1 MHAHMRFEYEFGLTD
16 EQLAELGSLRRA
28 ERLERLARYSGRGL
42 SELTQRLAESL
53 GLEFVEPERFDLKG
67 LQTVPVRV
75 LHEYHCVPVGPEGS
89 EEDEADQPA
98 DEASLEEMPVDAEQ
112 QAEFV
117 LATAWPVSNEM
128 DDWVY
133 AACGARPRWVVA
145 NPDRISSF
153 ITQNLGVGAE
163 SLDETFDPDVEIVS
177 QAVEEEE
184 DEDAAIIRFVNE
196 VFNQAI
202 SGGATDIHFEPMED
216 HLRIRYRI
224 DGLLVQ
230 VPVPENLRR
239 FQDAIVSR
247 LKIMAK
253 LNISERRLPQDGR
266 INHRA
271 GSTVLDIRLSTMP
284 VMYGESI
291 SLRLLNKKDKPLS
304 LAQLGMSEQDS
315 EIVNRVLNLPHGIIL
330 VTGPTGSGK
339 STSLNAFIRS
349 INSEDQRIITVE
361 DPIEYEVPGVNQIQV
376 KPDIGFGF
384 PEALRHVL
392 RQDPNVIMVGEI
404 RDRETAN
411 IAVQASLTGHLV
423 FSTLHTNDSAGAI
436 TRLIDM
442 GVEPFLIA
450 SSVEM
455 VIAQRLLRRACPKCM
470 GARDVEPGEI
480 RDALK
485 VLDLPSQLG
494 SGMRQLPEAQGCEF
508 CRGIGYKGRIGI
520 YEILRVTESMHE
532 PIVGRAASP
541 VIRQLGVQAG
551 MVTLGR
557 SGWNLAKNRLTTLE
571 EVVRT
576 ISVREG
582 E

>member
-1 MHAHMRFEYEFGLTD
+1 MQLVDTAFEKRFGLTE
-16 EQLAELGSLRRA
+16 EQLADIHELRRG
-28 ERLERLARYSGRGL
+28 ERLERIATYAGRSLNELVAELATFCGYD
-42 SELTQRLAESL
+42 Q
-53 GLEFVEPERFDLKG
+53 VENDRFDLQA
-67 LQTVPVRV
+67 LQKVPLRI
-75 LHEYHCVPVGPEGS
+75 LHEFHCVPIGAEDP
-89 EEDEADQPA
+89 EDESEIP
-98 DEASLEEMPVDAEQ
+98 
-112 QAEFV
+112 FT
-117 LATAWPVSNEM
+117 LATSWPISLEM

-133 AACGARPRWVVA
+133 AACGERPVWVIA
-145 NPDRISSF
+145 HPERISNF

-163 SLDETFDPDVEIVS
+163 SLDDSFDLEAELAIDP
-177 QAVEEEE
+177 VEEEE

-216 HLRIRYRI
+216 YLRIRYRI
-224 DGLLVQ
+224 DGLLVP

-266 INHRA
+266 INHKV
-271 GSTVLDIRLSTMP
+271 GSTTLDIRLSTMP

-304 LAQLGMSEQDS
+304 LAQLGMSERDTS
-315 EIVNRVLNLPHGIIL
+315 VVNRVLTLPHGIIL

-349 INSEDQRIITVE
+349 INSDDRRIITVE
-361 DPIEYEVPGVNQIQV
+361 DPIEYEVAGVNQIQV

-384 PEALRHVL
+384 AEALRHVL

-404 RDRETAN
+404 RDRETAD

-455 VIAQRLLRRACPKCM
+455 VIAQRLLRRACPSCM
-470 GARDVEPGEI
+470 SMRAAEAQEVE
-480 RDALK
+480 DALR
-485 VLDLPSQLG
+485 VLDLNPALAQG
-494 SGMRQLPEAQGCEF
+494 VTQLPESCGCET

-520 YEILRVTESMHE
+520 YEILRVTEKMHD
-532 PIVGRAASP
+532 PIVRREAAP
-541 VIRQLGVQAG
+541 VIRHLGLEAG
-551 MVTLGR
+551 MVSLGK
-557 SGWNLAKNRLTTLE
+557 SGWNLVDRKLTTLE

-576 ISVREG
+576 ISVKEG

>member
-1 MHAHMRFEYEFGLTD
+1 MDVLNTGFETRYGLNE
-16 EQLAELGSLRRA
+16 EQLEDVLSSRRA
-28 ERLERLARYSGRGL
+28 ERLGKIAGYAGL
-42 SELTQRLAESL
+42 SLNELVGELANYAE
-53 GLEFVEPERFDLKG
+53 LERVEADRFDLRA
-67 LQTVPVRV
+67 LQKVPVRI
-75 LHEYHCVPVGPEGS
+75 LHEFHCVPIKPAET
-89 EEDEADQPA
+89 EEDD
-98 DEASLEEMPVDAEQ
+98 ASDFP
-112 QAEFV
+112 FN
-117 LATAWPVSNEM
+117 LATAWPISREM

-133 AACGARPRWVVA
+133 AACGERPHWVVSH
-145 NPDRISSF
+145 PERITNF

-163 SLDETFDPDVEIVS
+163 SLDDSFEMEAEMV
-177 QAVEEEE
+177 AEEEEDE

-224 DGLLVQ
+224 DGLLVP

-266 INHRA
+266 INHRV
-271 GSTVLDIRLSTMP
+271 GNTTLDIRLSTMP

-304 LAQLGMSEQDS
+304 LAQLGMSERDTQV
-315 EIVNRVLNLPHGIIL
+315 VNRVLNLPHGIIL

-349 INSEDQRIITVE
+349 INSDDRRIITVE
-361 DPIEYEVPGVNQIQV
+361 DPIEYEVAGVNQIQV

-455 VIAQRLLRRACPKCM
+455 VIAQRLLRRSCPSCTSVRPAEPM
-470 GARDVEPGEI
+470 EVE
-480 RDALK
+480 DALR
-485 VLDLPSQLG
+485 VLDLDPALAEG
-494 SGMRQLPEAQGCEF
+494 VKGLPDPRGCET

-520 YEILRVTESMHE
+520 YEILRVTEKMHD
-532 PIVGRAASP
+532 PIVRREAAP
-541 VIRQLGVQAG
+541 VIRHLGLEAG
-551 MVTLGR
+551 MVTLGK
-557 SGWNLAKNRLTTLE
+557 SGWNLVEKRLTTLE

-576 ISVREG
+576 ISVKEG

>member
-1 MHAHMRFEYEFGLTD
+1 MQVADTDFLQIFSLDEEQRRELLASRRSERLVTLSRFLNRSLNELV
-16 EQLAELGSLRRA
+16 AELGRF
-28 ERLERLARYSGRGL
+28 SG
-42 SELTQRLAESL
+42 SDVVDPS
-53 GLEFVEPERFDLKG
+53 RFDLKG
-67 LQTVPVRV
+67 LQGIPLRI
-75 LHEYHCVPVGPEGS
+75 LHEFHCVPILPVAEALDDES
-89 EEDEADQPA
+89 EYLEALPPIEERED
-98 DEASLEEMPVDAEQ
+98 L
-112 QAEFV
+112 V
-117 LATAWPVSNEM
+117 LATAWPVDVVME
-128 DDWVY
+128 DWVY
-133 AACGARPRWVVA
+133 AACGKRARWVIA
-145 NPDRISSF
+145 HPERISNF

-163 SLDETFDPDVEIVS
+163 SLDDSFDMEAEAAV
-177 QAVEEEE
+177 ATVEEEE

-224 DGLLVQ
+224 DGLLVP

-266 INHRA
+266 INHRV
-271 GSTVLDIRLSTMP
+271 GDTTLDIRLSTMP

-291 SLRLLNKKDKPLS
+291 SLRLLNKKNKPLS
-304 LAQLGMSEQDS
+304 MAQLGMSDRDEAVV
-315 EIVNRVLNLPHGIIL
+315 ERVLNLPHGIIL

-349 INSEDQRIITVE
+349 INSEDRRIITVE

-404 RDRETAN
+404 RDSETAD
-411 IAVQASLTGHLV
+411 IAVRASLTGHLV

-442 GVEPFLIA
+442 GIEPFLIA

-455 VIAQRLLRRACPKCM
+455 VIAQRLLRRLCPSCLRVR
-470 GARDVEPGEI
+470 ATEPQELQ
-480 RDALK
+480 DALK
-485 VLDLPSQLG
+485 VLDLPSSLANG
-494 SGMRQLPEAQGCEF
+494 ITELPESPGCET

-520 YEILRVTESMHE
+520 YEILRVTEKMHD
-532 PIVGRAASP
+532 PIVRREAAP
-541 VIRQLGVQAG
+541 VIRDIGLKAG

-557 SGWNLAKNRLTTLE
+557 SGWDLVGKRLTTLE

-576 ISVREG
+576 ISVKEG

>member
-1 MHAHMRFEYEFGLTD
+1 MVSIDTDLLGRFEIPEERRDEIESVRRAERAETIANVTNESVQTVA
-16 EQLAELGSLRRA
+16 EQLAELCQM
-28 ERLERLARYSGRGL
+28 
-42 SELTQRLAESL
+42 ELVSH
-53 GLEFVEPERFDLKG
+53 ERFDLKA
-67 LQTVPVRV
+67 LQSIPLRV
-75 LHEYHCVPVGPEGS
+75 LHEFHCVPLKGREP
-89 EEDEADQPA
+89 EEDSEP
-98 DEASLEEMPVDAEQ
+98 DEAEPEFELATSWPVDE
-112 QAEFV
+112 V
-117 LATAWPVSNEM
+117 I

-133 AACGARPRWVVA
+133 ASCGKRPKWALA
-145 NPDRISSF
+145 NPERISDF

-163 SLDETFDPDVEIVS
+163 SLDDSFDLETEMT
-177 QAVEEEE
+177 AVPEEEE
-184 DEDAAIIRFVNE
+184 ENEDAAIIRFVNE

-224 DGLLVQ
+224 DGLLIP

-239 FQDAIVSR
+239 YQDAIVSR

-266 INHRA
+266 INHKV
-271 GSTVLDIRLSTMP
+271 GDTTLDIRLSTMP

-291 SLRLLNKKDKPLS
+291 SLRLLNKKSQPLS
-304 LAQLGMSEQDS
+304 LEQLGMSAQD
-315 EIVNRVLNLPHGIIL
+315 EERVNRVLNLPHGIIL

-349 INSEDQRIITVE
+349 INSEDRRIITVE

-384 PEALRHVL
+384 AEALRHVL

-404 RDRETAN
+404 RDGETAD
-411 IAVQASLTGHLV
+411 IAVRASLTGHLV
-423 FSTLHTNDSAGAI
+423 FSTLHTNDAAGAI
-436 TRLIDM
+436 TRLVDM
-442 GVEPFLIA
+442 GIEPFLIA

-455 VIAQRLLRRACPKCM
+455 VIAQRLLRRLCPHCLQM
-470 GARDVEPGEI
+470 RDAEMAELK
-480 RDALK
+480 DALK
-485 VLDLPSQLG
+485 VLDLPESLADG
-494 SGMRQLPEAQGCEF
+494 IAQLPETPGCER
-508 CRGIGYKGRIGI
+508 CRGIGYRGRIGI
-520 YEILRVTESMHE
+520 YETLRVTEKMHE
-532 PIVGRAASP
+532 PIVAREAAP
-541 VIRQLGVQAG
+541 VIRDIGLKAG

-557 SGWNLAKNRLTTLE
+557 SGWNLVRKRLTTLE

-576 ISVREG
+576 ISVKEG

>member
-1 MHAHMRFEYEFGLTD
+1 MQVTDTDFSLRFGLTED
-16 EQLAELGSLRRA
+16 QLEDLSASRRGERLDKVARYAGRSLIEVVTELAEHC
-28 ERLERLARYSGRGL
+28 
-42 SELTQRLAESL
+42 
-53 GLEFVEPERFDLKG
+53 GLEEVDDTRFDLQA
-67 LQTVPVRV
+67 LQRVPVRI
-75 LHEYHCVPVGPEGS
+75 LHEFHCVPIGS
-89 EEDEADQPA
+89 AEAA
-98 DEASLEEMPVDAEQ
+98 DEDVEEIEGDPP
-112 QAEFV
+112 FV
-117 LATAWPVSNEM
+117 LATAWPISDEM
-128 DDWVY
+128 EDWVY
-133 AACGARPRWVVA
+133 AACGERPGWA
-145 NPDRISSF
+145 IAHPERISNF

-163 SLDETFDPDVEIVS
+163 SLDDSFELEAELAAE
-177 QAVEEEE
+177 QVEEEE

-202 SGGATDIHFEPMED
+202 AGGATDIHFEPMED
-216 HLRIRYRI
+216 YLRIRYRI
-224 DGLLVQ
+224 DGLLVP

-266 INHRA
+266 INHRV
-271 GSTVLDIRLSTMP
+271 GSTTLDIRLSTMP

-304 LAQLGMSEQDS
+304 MAQLGMSERDTG
-315 EIVNRVLNLPHGIIL
+315 IVDRVLNLPHGIIL

-349 INSEDQRIITVE
+349 INSDDRRIITVE
-361 DPIEYEVPGVNQIQV
+361 DPIEYEVAGVNQIQV

-384 PEALRHVL
+384 AEALRHVL

-404 RDRETAN
+404 RDRETAE

-455 VIAQRLLRRACPKCM
+455 VIAQRLLRRACPSCM
-470 GARDVEPGEI
+470 SLRAAEASEI
-480 RDALK
+480 EDALQ
-485 VLDLPSQLG
+485 VLDLDPSLG
-494 SGMRQLPEAQGCEF
+494 SGVVELPHPVGCET

-520 YEILRVTESMHE
+520 YEILRLSERMHD
-532 PIVGRAASP
+532 PIVRREAAP
-541 VIRQLGVQAG
+541 VIRQLGLEAG

-557 SGWNLAKNRLTTLE
+557 SGWNLVQRKLTTLE